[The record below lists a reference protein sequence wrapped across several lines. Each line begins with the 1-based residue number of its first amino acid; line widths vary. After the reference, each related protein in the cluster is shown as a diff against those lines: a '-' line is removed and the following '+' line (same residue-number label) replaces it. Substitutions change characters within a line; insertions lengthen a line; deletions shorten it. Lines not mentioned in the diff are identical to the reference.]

1 MTPPARFA
9 LTLAAAVVAFP
20 TPAYADLNPSP
31 APAVEPDG
39 GSHAYQPSPTA
50 APEPGDQQT
59 GPGIPATPPPTAHA
73 DPAAGR
79 DTDPAETRGEDTTA
93 TVVVLTGALIGA
105 AGLAR
110 VVHRRHRRTADIR

>member
-1 MTPPARFA
+1 MTAPARLA
-9 LTLAAAVVAFP
+9 LALAAALVAL
-20 TPAYADLNPSP
+20 PAPLHADLNPSP

-59 GPGIPATPPPTAHA
+59 GPGIPATPPPT
-73 DPAAGR
+73 DPAAR
-79 DTDPAETRGEDTTA
+79 RADTGPPAETRGDDA
-93 TVVVLTGALIGA
+93 RAVVILTGGLIGA

-110 VVHRRHRRTADIR
+110 LAHRRRRRTAPR